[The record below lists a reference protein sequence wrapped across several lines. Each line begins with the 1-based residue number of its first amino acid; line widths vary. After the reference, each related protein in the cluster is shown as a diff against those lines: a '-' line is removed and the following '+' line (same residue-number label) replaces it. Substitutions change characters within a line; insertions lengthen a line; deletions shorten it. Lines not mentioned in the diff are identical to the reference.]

1 MSGIFISYRRS
12 DSQGEAGRVFDDL
25 VQQFGEQTV
34 FMDVSAIEAG
44 RDFRKAIEEGVAKC
58 SVLLVVIGTEWLQ
71 AKDEAG
77 ARRLSDPADFV
88 RVETAA
94 ALKRDIPVIPVLVR
108 GARMPL
114 AEQLPED
121 LRELAYRN
129 CIELTHARW
138 KSDVRLLV
146 EALRRLL
153 ADTSQP
159 ATSARSNEA
168 VSEAQADAQKAAQS
182 PKAQD
187 ASFVPIDPATLQ
199 RVSRQ
204 LALRIGPI
212 ANIVVSRTALRCE
225 SLEDLYL
232 KVAQEIDSPGE
243 REQFLRERAPLAPG
257 PLSDATPVTAVP
269 APMPPT
275 TSAASRLPAPPLNP
289 SSSSPLS
296 TPSSSP
302 LSTPLSYSSNPSLN
316 ASSNASSSDDLP
328 SNAALPATAM
338 RSPHGRKY
346 LLWAAGGVVVL
357 LTILVLATRFAPS
370 RRAGVSH
377 TRQEPRRT
385 AEVAT
390 VATATSP
397 ARSEGFPSSDK
408 SGQSLGPTPLDR
420 REPASPRRVRV
431 PEDVSR
437 KFLSSTVVP
446 VYPVLARQAR
456 IQGMVILDADI
467 SREGTVDALKLVSGH
482 PLLVPAALAAVK
494 QWRYKPY
501 LVNGK
506 PVPVNTQII
515 VNFTLKG
522 G

>member
-1 MSGIFISYRRS
+1 MGGIFISYRRS

-34 FMDVSAIEAG
+34 FIDVSAIEAG

-58 SVLLVVIGTEWLQ
+58 GVLLVVIGTEWLQ
-71 AKDEAG
+71 AKDEGG
-77 ARRLSDPADFV
+77 ARRLGDPADFV
-88 RVETAA
+88 RIETAA

-108 GARMPL
+108 GARMPS

-212 ANIVVSRTALRCE
+212 ANIVVSRTALHCE

-243 REQFLRERAPLAPG
+243 REQFLRERDPLAPG
-257 PLSDATPVTAVP
+257 PLSNATPVTAVP

-289 SSSSPLS
+289 SSSS
-296 TPSSSP
+296 SSS
-302 LSTPLSYSSNPSLN
+302 STPLSYSSNPSLN

-346 LLWAAGGVVVL
+346 LLWATGGVIVL

-397 ARSEGFPSSDK
+397 ARSEGFPRTDK
-408 SGQSLGPTPLDR
+408 SGQSLGPPAPDR

-431 PEDVSR
+431 PEDVSK

-467 SREGTVDALKLVSGH
+467 SRDGAVDALKLVSGH
-482 PLLVPAALAAVK
+482 PLLVPAALEAVK